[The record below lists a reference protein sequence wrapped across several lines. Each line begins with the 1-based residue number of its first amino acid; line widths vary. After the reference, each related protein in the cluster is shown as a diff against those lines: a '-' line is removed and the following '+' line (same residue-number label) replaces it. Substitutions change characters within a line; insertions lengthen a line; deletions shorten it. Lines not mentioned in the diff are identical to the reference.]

1 MRQYTD
7 RHNACYILKMHTC
20 CHNDTCMN
28 DTCIYTKDNR
38 VMQLYIFTFLVYFK
52 LLNLKKKTPNWH
64 RRARIF

>member
-28 DTCIYTKDNR
+28 DTCLYTKDNR
-38 VMQLYIFTFLVYFK
+38 VMQLYIFYIFSLFQIAQF
-52 LLNLKKKTPNWH
+52 LKKKT
-64 RRARIF
+64 